1 MPTQLRRGSR
11 LGKYR
16 LDRRLDRGGFAEV
29 WKARDTVEGRAVA
42 LKISLPGAVE
52 EWGRE
57 EIEREARI
65 ASQLHHPN
73 VMAVRNADWI
83 DGRFAIATD
92 LAAANLEKYR
102 RAWRSGAVALD
113 VIRQIAAGLAYAHR
127 QRVMHRDVKPGNIL
141 IFPDGRAAL
150 GDFGSSRFK
159 QGVTRTYTDTGTLGY
174 MAPEQAYG
182 RVRFTSDVF
191 SLGLIATELL
201 TGRLPT
207 WPFEWPPYNYTA
219 FAAKVPEAVRPVLRK
234 AQAFDPED
242 RYEDA
247 ADFADA
253 LERAF
258 ARAEQP
264 ERPRRRKR
272 PAAPRSALAVHADL
286 FRRRHGRAL
295 GMRYRCHRCEGPI
308 SEAMSH
314 CPWCGTAD
322 NSFQQVTR
330 ASLVCPECERSVRPE
345 WRFCPWC
352 YAGRFKSNGRRPP
365 PDPQA
370 TRSCGRRGCEGRLR
384 PFMRYCPMCKRKTK
398 RLWSHASLPDRCP
411 RCRWPTDRSQLRFC
425 PWCGRREPKAGS
437 FQRGR

>member
-42 LKISLPGAVE
+42 LKVSLPGAVE

-92 LAAANLEKYR
+92 LAVANLEKYR

-113 VIRQIAAGLAYAHR
+113 VIRQIAAGLAYAHGR
-127 QRVMHRDVKPGNIL
+127 SVMHRDVKPGNIL
-141 IFPDGRAAL
+141 IFADGRAAL

-191 SLGLIATELL
+191 SLGVIAIELL

-207 WPFEWPPYNYTA
+207 WPFDWPPQPYA
-219 FAAKVPEAVRPVLRK
+219 PFRAKVPEPLRPVLRK
-234 AQAFDPED
+234 AQAFDPSE

-247 ADFADA
+247 AEFAEA

-258 ARAEQP
+258 ARLETP
-264 ERPRRRKR
+264 ERPQRRKR
-272 PAAPRSALAVHADL
+272 PTAPRSALEVQSDA

-308 SEAMSH
+308 AEAMSH
-314 CPWCGTAD
+314 CPWCGSGD
-322 NSFQQVTR
+322 NSFQKVTR

-352 YAGRFKSNGRRPP
+352 YAGRFRGNGRRPP
-365 PDPQA
+365 PDPLA
-370 TRSCGRRGCEGRLR
+370 TRSCGRRGCEGKLR

-398 RLWSHASLPDRCP
+398 RLWSHEHLPDRCP

-425 PWCGRREPKAGS
+425 PWCGRSEPKAGT
-437 FQRGR
+437 FQRAR